1 MGDPDNISSPY
12 LQALEPVPDEEVLSA
27 LEDGL
32 YTPKP
37 SADPDVRQNGGI
49 AGLGL
54 GLSGHSWEYWRMNSP
69 GLCDIAEKAHLD

>member
-1 MGDPDNISSPY
+1 MGDPDNVSSPY

-32 YTPKP
+32 YNPKD
-37 SADPDVRQNGGI
+37 SAHSRSLQNGGI

-54 GLSGHSWEYWRMNSP
+54 GLSGHSWEYWCM
-69 GLCDIAEKAHLD
+69 